1 MYRKRLEVFL
11 FFCHIPL
18 LAFVNLWLNLGFLF
32 PEKNINNDGGFIYMV
47 IYKNK
52 ILQKSVHNTYIKF
65 YNSLKCFLQFFPF
78 VFQDLFT

>member
-47 IYKNK
+47 NI
-52 ILQKSVHNTYIKF
+52 
-65 YNSLKCFLQFFPF
+65 
-78 VFQDLFT
+78 